1 MINDVQSSA
10 NSGVVIL
17 PLFVQDS
24 LYSLVLLMVAKV
36 VTKIGLSVKGGNNNQ
51 AVKLK
56 EAEELQLHEKVRAPS
71 LLVDCNCVKERGHH
85 FLLCVKLQLMPNNR
99 CGVQNIKLAWNPEI
113 LSGPHI

>member
-99 CGVQNIKLAWNPEI
+99 CGVLKTSN
-113 LSGPHI
+113 